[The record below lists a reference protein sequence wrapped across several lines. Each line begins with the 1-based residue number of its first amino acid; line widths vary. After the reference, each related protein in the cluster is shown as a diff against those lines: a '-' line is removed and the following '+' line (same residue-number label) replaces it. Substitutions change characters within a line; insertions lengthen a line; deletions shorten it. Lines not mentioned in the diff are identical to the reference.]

1 MYGSSRLSLGKV
13 RMKKTVACSAPY
25 DSGGLGQHFS
35 FILEEAR
42 SQNHLAEYYT
52 PRPKVGD
59 TCGRVVQISPRKQ
72 LLMQYSP
79 IRYSP
84 GWLSYFANDWFDR
97 AVADVLSPGDE
108 FETGCAGQ
116 GFHSFKRARELGY
129 SVLSL
134 QADNSHINN
143 VATQHLKAIQT
154 FGIEPSWLNEAQ
166 RRKILQAYEMAD
178 FIHVASDYTYSSF
191 LRAGIPA
198 SKLRKR
204 QFTVHPRF
212 VRSSK
217 QQNNS
222 VFRVVYTG
230 TLTVMKGIPV
240 LLEAFSRLRSPNC
253 ELVLVGGSTT
263 RGMRKYLEAWKQR
276 DSRIRIAPGDPL
288 PYLQSAS
295 VYVHPSYEDGFA
307 YAPMEALACG
317 VPVIV
322 TQDTGM
328 KEYIQEGVNGYVIPT
343 GDWEALLEQ
352 LRQLARS
359 PLLI

>member
-1 MYGSSRLSLGKV
+1 MR
-13 RMKKTVACSAPY
+13 KTVACSAPY

-35 FILEEAR
+35 FIVEEAR
-42 SQNHLAEYYT
+42 SRNHLTEYYT
-52 PRPKVGD
+52 PCPKLED
-59 TCGRVVQISPRKQ
+59 SCGRLVQISPRKQ
-72 LLMQYSP
+72 LLMQHSP

-84 GWLSYFANDWFDR
+84 GWLNYFANDWFDR
-97 AVADVLSPGDE
+97 AVAAVLSPGDE

-116 GFHSFKRARELGY
+116 AFHSFKRARKLGY
-129 SVLSL
+129 NLLSL

-143 VATQHLKAIQT
+143 VATQHLKAIRA

-166 RRKILQAYEMAD
+166 RCKTLQAYEMAD
-178 FIHVASDYTYSSF
+178 IIHVASDYTYHSF
-191 LRAGIPA
+191 LKAGIPA

-212 VRSSK
+212 VRSRN
-217 QQNNS
+217 QADDG

-230 TLTVMKGIPV
+230 TLTVMKGIPI
-240 LLEAFSRLRSPNC
+240 LLEAFSRLRNPKS
-253 ELVLVGGSTT
+253 ELILVGGSTT

-288 PYLQSAS
+288 PHLQSAS

-328 KEYIQEGVNGYVIPT
+328 KEHIQEGINGYVIPT

-359 PLLI
+359 PLSV